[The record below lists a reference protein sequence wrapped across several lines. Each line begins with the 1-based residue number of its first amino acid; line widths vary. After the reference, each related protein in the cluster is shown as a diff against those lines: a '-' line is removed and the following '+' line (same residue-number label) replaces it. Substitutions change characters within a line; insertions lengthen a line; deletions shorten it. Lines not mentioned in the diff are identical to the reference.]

1 MAGTLI
7 EDRFETEASVE
18 TVWRVLMDFDRWA
31 TWNTLA
37 ARAPA
42 VAVAGAPLRLWLKTG
57 VGPGIFL
64 PARFDRVEPGRFLT
78 WKGGVP
84 GLFHARHGFDLE
96 ALEGGGTRIRH
107 HETFS
112 GMLHSPVVR
121 ALGDRQVRT
130 YRRVNERLA
139 AAALSLDGPLP

>member
-1 MAGTLI
+1 MAHTLI
-7 EDRFETEASVE
+7 EDVYETEAPADA
-18 TVWRVLMDFDRWA
+18 VWRVLMDFDRWT

-42 VAVAGAPLRLWLKTG
+42 GPEVGAPLRLWLKTG
-57 VGPGIFL
+57 VGPGVFL
-64 PARFDRVEPGRFLT
+64 PARFDQVERSRFLV

-84 GLFHARHGFDLE
+84 GLFHARHGFDLVP
-96 ALEGGGTRIRH
+96 LDSGGIRIRH

-112 GMLHSPVVR
+112 GMLHAPVVR

-139 AAALSLDGPLP
+139 AAALSLDEPLA

>member
-42 VAVAGAPLRLWLKTG
+42 AAVAGAPLRLWLKTG